1 MKIYTKKGDKGITSL
16 IGGKRV
22 RKNHHRIEAYGTVD
36 ELIAWAGVIRDHIE
50 NKELVDDLILIQ
62 SELMVCAAILATD
75 CEDCDMKIPKLSE
88 DSIVRI
94 ETRIDIMETKLSPLS
109 NFILPGGHPAISFC
123 HVARTVCRR
132 AERIVI
138 SLSETATVPE
148 IVIRYLNRLSDHFF
162 VLSRALAAEYKV
174 TEIPWLTQL
183 DK

>member
-36 ELIAWAGVIRDHIE
+36 ELIACMGVMRDHID
-50 NKELVDDLILIQ
+50 NKEFVDDLILTQ

-75 CEDCDMKIPKLSE
+75 CDDCDVKIPKLSE
-88 DSIVRI
+88 ESIVRI
-94 ETRIDIMETKLSPLS
+94 EIRIDIMDTKLSPIS

-138 SLSETATVPE
+138 SLSESDTVPE
-148 IVIRYLNRLSDHFF
+148 IIIRYLNRLSDYFF
-162 VLSRALAAEYKV
+162 VLSRALTVEYKA
-174 TEIPWLTQL
+174 TEIPWLPQL